1 MSGSLVL
8 ASSSTRRRAMLA
20 EAGFD
25 AMSIAPLVDDGG
37 LIVRAD
43 PTSGNCCA
51 LAWFKEAQILNEI
64 A

>member
-1 MSGSLVL
+1 MSRSLVH

-37 LIVRAD
+37 FIVRAD
-43 PTSGNCCA
+43 HTAGNCCA
-51 LAWFKEAQILNEI
+51 LAWLKEAQILNDL